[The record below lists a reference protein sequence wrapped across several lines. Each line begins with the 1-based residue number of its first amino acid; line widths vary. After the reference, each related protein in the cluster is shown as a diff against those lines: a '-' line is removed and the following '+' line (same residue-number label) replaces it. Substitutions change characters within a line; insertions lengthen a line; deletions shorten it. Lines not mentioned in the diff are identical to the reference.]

1 MKKLDNLSSD
11 FLLSIVTEKNMSLN
25 TASSY
30 EADLKEFFSF
40 MKVQNLGIASIRKTN
55 IIKFLPNSKRKRVS
69 QTIPFPED
77 YLLSNNFLNF

>member
-11 FLLSIVTEKNMSLN
+11 FVLSIVTEKNMSLN
-25 TASSY
+25 TAASY
-30 EADLKEFFSF
+30 EADLKIFFSF
-40 MKVQNLGIASIRKTN
+40 MKVQGLGIASIRKTN
-55 IIKFLPNSKRKRVS
+55 ISNFFQIQRERVS